1 MRELT
6 VAAVM
11 TKDPV
16 TVTPETKFKDIVA
29 VLSQHGISAVPVV
42 RSDGTP
48 VGVVSE
54 TDLTRRQETPGTSTG
69 GTAKDVMSPRVLAVD
84 ANESV
89 SFAARELHRRGVRR
103 LFVLDHGRLVGVVS
117 RRDLLK
123 VFLRSDDE
131 IRLDIEREVF
141 QRVLWADLGAVDVAV
156 DHGVVALTGTLE
168 RRSEVEIAGRLTG
181 AVPGVVQVRNRLDHS
196 WDDRRVP
203 VRR

>member
-54 TDLTRRQETPGTSTG
+54 TDLTRRQETPGT
-69 GTAKDVMSPRVLAVD
+69 
-84 ANESV
+84 
-89 SFAARELHRRGVRR
+89 
-103 LFVLDHGRLVGVVS
+103 
-117 RRDLLK
+117 
-123 VFLRSDDE
+123 
-131 IRLDIEREVF
+131 
-141 QRVLWADLGAVDVAV
+141 
-156 DHGVVALTGTLE
+156 
-168 RRSEVEIAGRLTG
+168 
-181 AVPGVVQVRNRLDHS
+181 
-196 WDDRRVP
+196 
-203 VRR
+203 